1 MKLDRSAI
9 ILLLSFVVSF
19 STGWGAGIK
28 GPSLTVERVDWD
40 FGSVPSDFRLIHY
53 YKIKNTGNDILH
65 VTRLNANCDC
75 TSAQIKDSLVAPGD
89 STNIRMVFN
98 TREYYGTTNRK
109 LTIISNDPSKPAFDV
124 DYSANIDFFHKLH
137 TSDPKYLTFLQ
148 GQNMKPVKLINNSGD
163 EIDYILEKEPDS
175 IFTVDKT
182 SGSIGAGKYETVNVT
197 IKDNLRK
204 GTFYSNFTVTYNT
217 EPKLRLS
224 IPVKVVRY

>member
-1 MKLDRSAI
+1 MIHKRSAI
-9 ILLLSFVVSF
+9 ILLLSFVALS
-19 STGWGAGIK
+19 STGWGAGAK
-28 GPSLTVERVDWD
+28 GPSLAVEEVNWD

-75 TSAQIKDSLVAPGD
+75 TSALIKDSLLAPGD
-89 STNIRMVFN
+89 SSDIRMVFH
-98 TREYYGTTNRK
+98 TRDYYGTTNRK
-109 LTIISNDPSKPAFDV
+109 LTIISNDPDKPAFDL

-148 GQNMKPVKLINNSGD
+148 GQNMKAVKLINQSED
-163 EIDYILEKEPDS
+163 DIDYILEKEPDS

-182 SGSIGAGKYETVNVT
+182 SGNIEAGEFEMVNVT